1 MIVSILRSSVKT
13 RVKMLFAASL
23 ILGCAAG
30 AAEPK
35 PRIVCFGDS
44 LTSCGG
50 VGGRYSDW
58 LQKALPEY
66 EVVNRGKGGDTLAGG
81 LARLEAEVLNLSPRL
96 VVLGLGANDYWR
108 RKRPL
113 ADLKRDYETIVAQC
127 RAAGAR
133 VLIISCF
140 GNDKLPEGESIDFAR
155 PGVPREHYAA
165 GLAQIERE
173 LVAKYDCTYVPDMQC
188 GTLPKGRRDLW
199 SDSNHPNKEGNRIVA
214 ETLLPELRKLLQ
226 RESEH

>member
-1 MIVSILRSSVKT
+1 MKT
-13 RVKMLFAASL
+13 PVRILFAASL
-23 ILGCAAG
+23 ILSCAAG

-50 VGGRYSDW
+50 AGGRYSDW
-58 LQKALPEY
+58 LQQALPEY

-81 LARLEAEVLNLSPRL
+81 LARLEAEVLSLSPGV

-108 RKRPL
+108 RKRSL
-113 ADLKRDYETIVAQC
+113 ADLRRDYESIVAQC

-140 GNDKLPEGESIDFAR
+140 GNDKLPDGENPDFSRA
-155 PGVPREHYAA
+155 GVPREHYAA

-173 LVAKYDCTYVPDMQC
+173 LIRKYGCTYVPDMQC
-188 GTLPKGRRDLW
+188 GILPKGRRDLW
-199 SDSNHPNKEGNRIVA
+199 SDSNHPNREGNRIVA
-214 ETLLPELRKLLQ
+214 ETLLPELRQLLE
-226 RESEH
+226 RRSDH

>member
-1 MIVSILRSSVKT
+1 MNGKNIVKT
-13 RVKMLFAASL
+13 PVGILFAASL
-23 ILGCAAG
+23 MLGCATG

-50 VGGRYSDW
+50 AGGRYSDW
-58 LQKALPEY
+58 LQKALPGY

-81 LARLEAEVLNLSPRL
+81 LARLEAEVLSLSPRL

-113 ADLKRDYETIVAQC
+113 ADLKRDYESIVSQC

-133 VLIISCF
+133 VLVISCF
-140 GNDKLPEGESIDFAR
+140 GNEKLPEGESIDFSRA
-155 PGVPREHYAA
+155 GVPLKHYAA
-165 GLAQIERE
+165 GLAVIERE
-173 LVAKYDCTYVPDMQC
+173 LVMKYGCGYVPDMQC
-188 GTLPKGRRDLW
+188 GILPKGRRDLW

-214 ETLLPELRKLLQ
+214 ETLLPELRKLLD